1 MKSKLLVL
9 MISSVVLLSGC
20 VTTVSNYGDIAKPIL
35 MGSMNT
41 VDWLADNDESLL
53 RQIVSHNEKVEQL
66 GK

>member
-1 MKSKLLVL
+1 
-9 MISSVVLLSGC
+9 
-20 VTTVSNYGDIAKPIL
+20 
-35 MGSMNT
+35 MGSMST

>member
-9 MISSVVLLSGC
+9 TISSAVLLSGC
-20 VTTVSNYGDIAKPIL
+20 VTTVSNYGDLAKPIL
-35 MGSMNT
+35 LGSMKT
-41 VDWLADNDESLL
+41 IDWLADNDELLL

>member
-1 MKSKLLVL
+1 
-9 MISSVVLLSGC
+9 MISSAVLLSGC
-20 VTTVSNYGDIAKPIL
+20 VKPVSNYGDLAKPIL
-35 MGSMNT
+35 LGSTDT